1 MNASTE
7 SRLEQSYNKIAN
19 VLQIPNQRNS
29 GSNVFRLVCNW
40 LRYEANDG
48 WLIILDNAD
57 DEGLFENTPKDRYT
71 DAAEVW
77 SESPLPLST
86 YLPQTSNGLVLVTSR
101 NRSAAF
107 RLVGNN
113 KNIITVWPMS
123 VHESS
128 RMFST
133 RFSGIC
139 TQDDVNRLTKQLEYL
154 PLAIS
159 QAAAYLSQGT
169 LTVREYMTAFSKAR
183 EVIDADFPDLRRDP
197 TALNSATKTLQ
208 ASFDHLYIKTP
219 SPVRLLALM
228 SLFDHDDIPDYLVR
242 DYVVNEDFEPSA
254 KSKDE
259 LDQAFR
265 DDVTTLRSYSLLVI
279 GSNSDSFSIHRLV
292 KLSMQRWLDTRG
304 ELDIWKLKY
313 LKILSA
319 AFPSNPYV
327 DWGRV
332 QRLFPHAEAAL
343 EYIPII
349 EHDWESW
356 AAIILPAAR
365 LAEATGRYNRAQE
378 LIQTALGRL
387 DEGLGPDHLV
397 TLTAISDLGS
407 VLRHQGK
414 YEAAKE
420 MNQRALQGREKAL
433 GVEHPDTLASV
444 SNLALILQGQG
455 KYEAAEKIYRRALQ
469 GYEKALGVEHPDT
482 LASVSNLALV
492 LQDQG
497 KYETA
502 KKMNQRALQE
512 REKALGVEHLD
523 TLASVSN
530 LALILRDQ
538 GKYEA
543 AEEMNQRALQ
553 GREKALGVEHPDT
566 LASVSNLALILQG
579 QGKYEAAKEMN
590 RRALQGREK
599 TLGVEHPDTLVSN
612 LTLIS
617 QDQSKYEVTKE
628 MNQRVLQGREKALEV
643 EHLDTLASVS
653 NLTLI
658 SRDQG
663 KYEATKEM
671 NRRTLQER
679 ENTLGVEHP
688 DTLASVDNLALI
700 QEGQGKYEETK
711 KMNQRALQEREK
723 ALRAEH
729 LDTLANI
736 YSRPYRAN

>member
-1 MNASTE
+1 M
-7 SRLEQSYNKIAN
+7 
-19 VLQIPNQRNS
+19 LQIPNQRNS
-29 GSNVFRLVCNW
+29 GTNVFRLVCNW

-71 DAAEVW
+71 DAEEVW

-86 YLPQTSNGLVLVTSR
+86 YLPQTPNGLVLVTSR

-133 RFSGIC
+133 RFSGVC

-183 EVIDADFPDLRRDP
+183 QPFIDADFPDLRRDP

-208 ASFDHLYIKTP
+208 ASIDHLYIKTP

-242 DYVVNEDFEPSA
+242 DYVVNEYFEPSA

-387 DEGLGPDHLV
+387 DEGLGPDHLL

-407 VLRHQGK
+407 VLWHQGK
-414 YEAAKE
+414 YEAAEEMNQRALHGREKALGAEHPDTLASVNNLASVLRDQGKYEAAEQMNQRALQGRKKALGVEHPDTLTSVSNLALILQGQGKYEEAKE
-420 MNQRALQGREKAL
+420 MNQRALQGHEKAL

-444 SNLALILQGQG
+444 SNLALILEGQG
-455 KYEAAEKIYRRALQ
+455 KYEEAEELNQRALQ
-469 GYEKALGVEHPDT
+469 GREKVLGVEHPDT
-482 LASVSNLALV
+482 LASVSSLALI
-492 LQDQG
+492 LEDQG
-497 KYETA
+497 KYEA
-502 KKMNQRALQE
+502 AEKMNQRALQGYE
-512 REKALGVEHLD
+512 KTLGVEHPDTLGSISNLALVLRDQGKYEAAEEINRRALQGREKALGVEHPD
-523 TLASVSN
+523 TLNSVSN
-530 LALILRDQ
+530 LALVLRDQ

-553 GREKALGVEHPDT
+553 GRKKALGVEHSDT
-566 LASVSNLALILQG
+566 LI
-579 QGKYEAAKEMN
+579 E
-590 RRALQGREK
+590 
-599 TLGVEHPDTLVSN
+599 
-612 LTLIS
+612 I
-617 QDQSKYEVTKE
+617 
-628 MNQRVLQGREKALEV
+628 
-643 EHLDTLASVS
+643 
-653 NLTLI
+653 
-658 SRDQG
+658 
-663 KYEATKEM
+663 
-671 NRRTLQER
+671 
-679 ENTLGVEHP
+679 
-688 DTLASVDNLALI
+688 
-700 QEGQGKYEETK
+700 
-711 KMNQRALQEREK
+711 
-723 ALRAEH
+723 
-729 LDTLANI
+729 
-736 YSRPYRAN
+736 RANTGRRRR

>member
-455 KYEAAEKIYRRALQ
+455 KYEAA
-469 GYEKALGVEHPDT
+469 
-482 LASVSNLALV
+482 
-492 LQDQG
+492 
-497 KYETA
+497 
-502 KKMNQRALQE
+502 
-512 REKALGVEHLD
+512 
-523 TLASVSN
+523 
-530 LALILRDQ
+530 
-538 GKYEA
+538 
-543 AEEMNQRALQ
+543 
-553 GREKALGVEHPDT
+553 
-566 LASVSNLALILQG
+566 
-579 QGKYEAAKEMN
+579 KEMN

-599 TLGVEHPDTLVSN
+599 TLGVEHPDTLLSN

>member
-420 MNQRALQGREKAL
+420 MN
-433 GVEHPDTLASV
+433 
-444 SNLALILQGQG
+444 
-455 KYEAAEKIYRRALQ
+455 
-469 GYEKALGVEHPDT
+469 
-482 LASVSNLALV
+482 
-492 LQDQG
+492 
-497 KYETA
+497 
-502 KKMNQRALQE
+502 
-512 REKALGVEHLD
+512 
-523 TLASVSN
+523 
-530 LALILRDQ
+530 
-538 GKYEA
+538 
-543 AEEMNQRALQ
+543 
-553 GREKALGVEHPDT
+553 
-566 LASVSNLALILQG
+566 
-579 QGKYEAAKEMN
+579 

>member
-482 LASVSNLALV
+482 LASVSNLAL
-492 LQDQG
+492 
-497 KYETA
+497 
-502 KKMNQRALQE
+502 
-512 REKALGVEHLD
+512 
-523 TLASVSN
+523 
-530 LALILRDQ
+530 
-538 GKYEA
+538 
-543 AEEMNQRALQ
+543 
-553 GREKALGVEHPDT
+553 
-566 LASVSNLALILQG
+566 ILQG
-579 QGKYEAAKEMN
+579 QGKYEAAEEMN

-599 TLGVEHPDTLVSN
+599 ALGVEHPDTLVSN

>member
-455 KYEAAEKIYRRALQ
+455 KYEAA
-469 GYEKALGVEHPDT
+469 
-482 LASVSNLALV
+482 
-492 LQDQG
+492 
-497 KYETA
+497 
-502 KKMNQRALQE
+502 
-512 REKALGVEHLD
+512 
-523 TLASVSN
+523 
-530 LALILRDQ
+530 
-538 GKYEA
+538 
-543 AEEMNQRALQ
+543 
-553 GREKALGVEHPDT
+553 
-566 LASVSNLALILQG
+566 
-579 QGKYEAAKEMN
+579 KEMN